1 MATLSQS
8 RERYAQ
14 ALAHELESLVQ
25 QLGAMPDVQ
34 LILLFGSYATG
45 RQDLFTDL
53 DLLVVMPSPL
63 DFVTRSAE
71 LARRLHASVALD
83 LLVYTPEEM
92 AQMRHRPFL
101 RHILKTGKVL
111 YERKPP
117 QGLTWLLPSP

>member
-1 MATLSQS
+1 METLSQA

-14 ALAHELESLVQ
+14 ALGHDLESLVQ

-45 RQDLFTDL
+45 RRDLLTDL
-53 DLLVVMPSPL
+53 DLLVVMQSAL

-71 LARRLHASVALD
+71 LARCLRASVALD

-111 YERKPP
+111 YERKSP
-117 QGLTWLLPSP
+117 Q